1 VHLWYLEALF
11 IFCLLFLPV
20 FIWWKGSGQKFC
32 QTVGNFLAKPGA
44 LFLLALPTMFL
55 VTILDPSNVGL
66 KDTGGWSVIVYIFFF
81 LPGYIFIPNEAV
93 QTRLM
98 KQRWISIVLALFFS
112 FAWLIQEDHPFGSTG
127 YMIDSILISL
137 ASWSCIFTLLG
148 FVRRYLTF
156 TNPFLS
162 YANEAVL
169 PFYILH
175 QPVILSV
182 GFLVANWAI
191 PAIGKYF
198 FMLVCSF
205 IVIMLIYEFLVR
217 RFNVMR
223 FLFGMKIKAKKVA

>member
-1 VHLWYLEALF
+1 
-11 IFCLLFLPV
+11 
-20 FIWWKGSGQKFC
+20 
-32 QTVGNFLAKPGA
+32 
-44 LFLLALPTMFL
+44 MFL

-162 YANEAVL
+162 YSNEAVL

-182 GFLVANWAI
+182 GFLVVNWAI

-198 FMLVCSF
+198 FMLICSF

-223 FLFGMKIKAKKVA
+223 FLFGMKIKTKKVA